1 MYAALA
7 LGGAVGVV
15 ACRNVVRMAVSLTTC
30 LGAVAGLFLLYEADF
45 VAAAQLLVYVGGTI
59 ILLIFG
65 VMLTAASRSVDLLAQ
80 DSEATG
86 AVDNLLAGVFGLALA
101 GLLVATILQI
111 DWTGPATGRPVAD
124 VPIAGGAS
132 TVAIGTAMLGLPDER
147 TTSYLLPFELVS
159 LHLLT
164 VLVGAAYLA
173 RASRTVGTG
182 AAAEADPVP
191 VNDPLA

>member
-1 MYAALA
+1 MYATLA
-7 LGGAVGVV
+7 VGGAVGVV

-30 LGAVAGLFLLYEADF
+30 LGAVAGLFLLYGADF

-80 DSEATG
+80 DSEAPG
-86 AVDNLLAGVFGLALA
+86 AVDNLLAGMFGLALA
-101 GLLVATILQI
+101 GLLIATILQI
-111 DWTGPATGRPVAD
+111 DWSAPATGRAVTAE
-124 VPIAGGAS
+124 PIADGSS
-132 TVAIGTAMLGLPDER
+132 TVAIGSAMLGLPGEK

-164 VLVGAAYLA
+164 VLIGAAYLA
-173 RASRTVGTG
+173 RASRTVGPESAT
-182 AAAEADPVP
+182 ADPVP
-191 VNDPLA
+191 ANDPLS